1 MKKGLKSQFK
11 LHDKEATSAI
21 KNHNLRDNMK
31 SVRPRDQWRTRP
43 QTLILLLVW
52 TDMWGVGKANCEGV
66 IAQEFLCLGSL
77 SGGTQLE
84 LFLLLYHSNYVIGLK
99 AWGSASGFVGQTSF
113 LNIKSTS
120 SKQNY
125 FFFFTREYWFVMPT
139 IQKGIFSLFPRC
151 RKYLWQWKGESLV

>member
-125 FFFFTREYWFVMPT
+125 FFF
-139 IQKGIFSLFPRC
+139 SLENTGLLCLQFRKASFLFFPDAGSICDSGKER
-151 RKYLWQWKGESLV
+151 V